1 MIKNFLLTT
10 AFFTCLMK
18 LSLAQVQPLF
28 LEDFSSH
35 TQTTNLTSLNN
46 WSQCATGTNQLTI
59 DGGNFDYPNSSNIQY
74 DPNPLSNLQNP
85 YNSIYFDSTMA
96 GTGVGGYCN
105 TFSAVSMGRVYLAFV
120 YQDSTIHRANT
131 SGDYFITLGSSW
143 TSNAGRILVKYVN
156 GDAVFGVKKATGT
169 DAWGTNAY
177 SKNSTHLLVLVYDFK
192 PNAND
197 DVVRLYVDPALP
209 GPEPMTPEA
218 MAPTS
223 DPDFVGSIS
232 NLFIRLNMPV
242 AEAPS
247 CFIDNILVD
256 TTWENISAAPCMASF
271 TSSSTG
277 LNATF
282 TNTSTGSYH
291 SLLFDYGDGTG
302 QSNVNTHTYATAG
315 TFNVCL
321 TLYKDQ
327 LANNPCDTICQSI
340 TVTSI
345 GINELKNNFDASV
358 VYQNQVPTL
367 KIVANNN
374 TNEVKINLINALGQT
389 VETIY
394 NGSITAGERRFAP
407 SVKTTSGL
415 YFYQIVSEKGSKTL
429 KAFFK

>member
-1 MIKNFLLTT
+1 MIKKYLLTT
-10 AFFTCLMK
+10 AFIACLIN
-18 LSLAQVQPLF
+18 LSMAQVQPLF

-35 TQTTNLTSLNN
+35 TPGSNLTSLHN
-46 WSQCATGTNQLTI
+46 WSQCASGTNQLLI
-59 DGGNFDYPNSSNIQY
+59 DGGNFDYPNSNNILY
-74 DPNPLSNLQNP
+74 DPNPSGNFQNA
-85 YNSIYFDSTMA
+85 YYSIYFDSTMA
-96 GTGVGGYCN
+96 GIGVGGYCN
-105 TFSAVSMGRVYLAFV
+105 TFNAVSMGRVYLAFV

-131 SGDYFITLGSSW
+131 TGDYFITLGSSW

-156 GDAVFGVKKATGT
+156 GDAVFGVRKATGT
-169 DAWGTNAY
+169 DVWGTNAY
-177 SKNSTHLLVLVYDFK
+177 SKNSTHLLVMVYDIK
-192 PNAND
+192 PNTND
-197 DVVRLYVDPALP
+197 DVVRLYVDPVIP

-232 NLFIRLNMPV
+232 NLFIRLNMN
-242 AEAPS
+242 AANAPS

-256 TTWENISAAPCMASF
+256 TTWENISAAPCMSSF
-271 TSSSTG
+271 TTASTG

-291 SLLFDYGDGTG
+291 SFLFDYGDATG
-302 QSNVNTHTYATAG
+302 QSNLNTHTYAAAG

-327 LANNPCDTICQSI
+327 AANNPCDTICQSI

-345 GINELKNNFDASV
+345 GINDVKNNFDASV
-358 VYQNQVPTL
+358 IYQNEIPSL
-367 KIVANNN
+367 KIVSNSS
-374 TNEVKINLINALGQT
+374 TNEIKINLINALGQT

-394 NGSITAGERRFAP
+394 NGSISAGERRFTP

-415 YFYQIVSEKGSKTL
+415 YFYQLVSDKGNKTL